1 MAAPLMQCVRR
12 VLDGNRLASL
22 VQLHACPQAGAAP
35 GPTAGLGACTWALD
49 CPAGI
54 GTTGSTVAAC
64 NAMNT
69 LSSALVVPPPPLP
82 LLLLAQPSPPPLWLC
97 RWPPPTTPLQLLAQP
112 SPPPLWLCRWP
123 PPTTPL
129 QLLAQPSPPPLWL
142 CRWPP
147 PTSWLSHLLRPC
159 GCAGGLLQPAGSA
172 ISSAPV
178 AVQVASSNQPL
189 TAAGFN
195 AGAIAVQY
203 LGRFA
208 SSGVT
213 LSQSGPVFAGPTVH
227 VAATASAASVQVPLM
242 LCFL

>member
-1 MAAPLMQCVRR
+1 MQRYEY
-12 VLDGNRLASL
+12 LKFGAG
-22 VQLHACPQAGAAP
+22 GAASTP
-35 GPTAGLGACTWALD
+35 ATAA
-49 CPAGI
+49 
-54 GTTGSTVAAC
+54 
-64 NAMNT
+64 
-69 LSSALVVPPPPLP
+69 
-82 LLLLAQPSPPPLWLC
+82 
-97 RWPPPTTPLQLLAQP
+97 
-112 SPPPLWLCRWP
+112 
-123 PPTTPL
+123 
-129 QLLAQPSPPPLWL
+129 
-142 CRWPP
+142 
-147 PTSWLSHLLRPC
+147 
-159 GCAGGLLQPAGSA
+159 AGSA